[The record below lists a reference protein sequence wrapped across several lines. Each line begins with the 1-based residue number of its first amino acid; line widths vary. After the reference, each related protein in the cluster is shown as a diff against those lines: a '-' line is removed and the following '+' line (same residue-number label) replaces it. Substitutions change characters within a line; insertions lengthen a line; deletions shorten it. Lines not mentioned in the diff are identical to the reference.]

1 MEDNKKIDFAT
12 IFINEIE
19 RREMKKLNKEKMF
32 MEMNKSLCNNVLYT
46 DTKYKESTIILT
58 HIFNDLMIDFI
69 KEVNNC
75 VNKEGAYKNE

>member
-19 RREMKKLNKEKMF
+19 RREMKKLNKEKIF

>member
-19 RREMKKLNKEKMF
+19 RREMKKLNKEKDF
-32 MEMNKSLCNNVLYT
+32 MKINKSLCNNVLYT
-46 DTKYKESTIILT
+46 DSKYKESTIILT
-58 HIFNDLMIDFI
+58 HIFNNLMIDFI